1 MKLLAMAIAMS
12 VSTPAPAAVADAS
25 PHSQPLQ
32 LRPKAGV
39 AQVAGTGPVLLA
51 KVAPFV
57 NSAGN
62 PSAVSEP
69 ALELASPKSQTAQP
83 KPGCSKSA
91 SLCYDT
97 DSGRIVFKPARQ
109 FMPEIPGLQR
119 ENISIKRDRIIF
131 RYSF

>member
-12 VSTPAPAAVADAS
+12 VSTPAPAAGNDANAL
-25 PHSQPLQ
+25 SQPLQ

-39 AQVAGTGPVLLA
+39 AQVAGPGPAVLA

-57 NSAGN
+57 NNGN
-62 PSAVSEP
+62 PSAAPEP

-91 SLCYDT
+91 SLCYEA

>member
-1 MKLLAMAIAMS
+1 MKLLALAIAMS
-12 VSTPAPAAVADAS
+12 VSTPAPAAATDAS
-25 PHSQPLQ
+25 SHSQPLQ

-39 AQVAGTGPVLLA
+39 AQVAGPGPMVLA

-57 NSAGN
+57 SNNAN
-62 PSAVSEP
+62 PSAAPEP

-91 SLCYDT
+91 SLCYESDT
-97 DSGRIVFKPARQ
+97 GRIVFKPARQ